1 MPGFLLPLVF
11 SIFAFSSAIHL
22 YDTRLR
28 PGHNNIYR
36 PWSTNH
42 VIQMSDQYGSIA
54 CDRQQ
59 CRIHI
64 AESLITIG
72 INCLHSFRVSSF
84 EYNGP
89 NSKIIALISWKR
101 IQLQTHQVSKRYFSV
116 LRSFI
121 IYQICTITFHSAAT
135 ELDSPLQCHPA
146 PVGREAWAELLK
158 YYKY

>member
-1 MPGFLLPLVF
+1 MGRGVPEAGRQCYNSPMNSDLSGTTTRTTRPRPRHKMPFLGRTL
-11 SIFAFSSAIHL
+11 
-22 YDTRLR
+22 
-28 PGHNNIYR
+28 
-36 PWSTNH
+36 
-42 VIQMSDQYGSIA
+42 
-54 CDRQQ
+54 DRGPT
-59 CRIHI
+59 
-64 AESLITIG
+64 TIG